1 MKYVPKLNRDLK
13 LVFKKADMI
22 IYGPGTQNSSLFP
35 SYLTKNLNN
44 YLLKSKAK
52 KIFISN
58 IIKDKDIIHETTGSI
73 INSFFYYMNK
83 DKKISKKYKLID
95 YYFLHKK
102 DLNDINNVNEKPTL
116 RMTLN

>member
-73 INSFFYYMNK
+73 INSFLLY
-83 DKKISKKYKLID
+83 
-95 YYFLHKK
+95 
-102 DLNDINNVNEKPTL
+102 E
-116 RMTLN
+116 

>member
-1 MKYVPKLNRDLK
+1 MKYVPNLNRDLK

-44 YLLKSKAK
+44 YLVKSKAK

-83 DKKISKKYKLID
+83 DKKISK
-95 YYFLHKK
+95 
-102 DLNDINNVNEKPTL
+102 NIN
-116 RMTLN
+116 